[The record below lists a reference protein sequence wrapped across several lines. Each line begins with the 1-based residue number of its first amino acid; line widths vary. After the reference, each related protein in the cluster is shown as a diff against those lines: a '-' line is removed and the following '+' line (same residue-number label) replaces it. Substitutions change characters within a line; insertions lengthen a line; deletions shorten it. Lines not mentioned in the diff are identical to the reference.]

1 MEMIWPSSLMERDWP
16 VVPKGIVS
24 ATTVVERIARHVKI
38 EVKKTMFDIE
48 VGTKCK
54 IFEKSVYTKYPQE
67 PA

>member
-1 MEMIWPSSLMERDWP
+1 
-16 VVPKGIVS
+16 
-24 ATTVVERIARHVKI
+24 VVERIARHVKI

-54 IFEKSVYTKYPQE
+54 IFEKSVFTKYPQE

>member
-1 MEMIWPSSLMERDWP
+1 MERDWQ

-24 ATTVVERIARHVKI
+24 AATVVERIARHVKI

-48 VGTKCK
+48 VGTKYK
-54 IFEKSVYTKYPQE
+54 IFEKSVFTKYPQE